1 MKRMTADEFNKVK
14 SKVTAK
20 TRPSSRDLEGIMIDL
35 DYFLEQ
41 SDVLQVVKR
50 KKTGELHRLIEVRCK
65 LISKSTLISDV
76 AAEIER
82 VWTEYMAYWNFEA
95 HALHFSSDE
104 LIFDF
109 ITGTQYPDQY
119 IYITGSIIVTA

>member
-1 MKRMTADEFNKVK
+1 
-14 SKVTAK
+14 
-20 TRPSSRDLEGIMIDL
+20 MIDL

-41 SDVLQVVKR
+41 SGVLQVVKR
-50 KKTGELHRLIEVRCK
+50 KKTGELHRLIELRCK

-76 AAEIER
+76 ATEVER

-95 HALHFSSDE
+95 HALKYSDNE
-104 LIFDF
+104 LDFDF
-109 ITGTQYPDQY
+109 ITGTQRPDQY